1 MKMVLLII
9 VSFFWSFNVMA
20 QKVGECISGNCEN
33 GKGTKQLEKGD
44 RYIGEFKNGVMDGIG
59 KIVSKKG
66 EYENAGLFSNGSP
79 VIDVHFDKN
88 DNDIKLFFRT
98 KTNGSNDVEYS
109 FNDYTGKAVE
119 FIDVTYT
126 AVQKDREYIDYQKS
140 LKTTEYHLNFST
152 DRILTYE
159 GTVVNGEKDG
169 YGFEVKHVELK
180 TRNQPSVFYWEAYEG
195 QFKNGKRNGLGHKIK
210 RNRKQYDIGEYKDGE
225 LVKEKSKVDPNW

>member
-1 MKMVLLII
+1 MKKIMLINLLFFC
-9 VSFFWSFNVMA
+9 SFSIKA
-20 QKVGECISGNCEN
+20 QKEGGCISGNCEN
-33 GKGTKQLEKGD
+33 GYGTRQLEKGD
-44 RYIGEFKNGVMDGIG
+44 IYIGEFKNGLLDGIG

-66 EYENAGLFSNGSP
+66 EYKNAGLFSKGSP
-79 VIDVHFDKN
+79 VVDAHFDKN

-98 KTNGSNDVEYS
+98 KINGSSDVEYS

-119 FIDVTYT
+119 FIDVTYST
-126 AVQKDREYIDYQKS
+126 RQTDWEYIDYQKS

-180 TRNQPSVFYWEAYEG
+180 SRNQPSVFYWEAYEG

-210 RNRKQYDIGEYKDGE
+210 RNRKQYDIGEYRDGE